1 MSFSPSPHP
10 SHLDDSRYRRKTLC
24 PPLCV
29 YVHFAPAR
37 SGRCR
42 SDIPCTSLSRVGSPL
57 AFPSALSSKRNGASG
72 DLPDGHAAQNPVQS
86 SSQEY
91 SASRFAKISIIESDV
106 ASHKRGVSRSSR
118 TLSTGCDGR
127 RAPGAIIARTS
138 GGLRTVKSCGP
149 GAPTL
154 ALSFAGYPRSD
165 GGKKARSQEHEENR

>member
-1 MSFSPSPHP
+1 MIPVIAGKLSAPLYVCMSTLRPPEADAVGRIFLVHP
-10 SHLDDSRYRRKTLC
+10 YGAS
-24 PPLCV
+24 
-29 YVHFAPAR
+29 
-37 SGRCR
+37 
-42 SDIPCTSLSRVGSPL
+42 
-57 AFPSALSSKRNGASG
+57 AFPSALSSRRNAASG

-91 SASRFAKISIIESDV
+91 SASRFAKISIIES
-106 ASHKRGVSRSSR
+106 AIPSHKRGVSRSSR
-118 TLSTGCDGR
+118 TLGTGCDGR

-154 ALSFAGYPRSD
+154 VLSFAGYPRSD